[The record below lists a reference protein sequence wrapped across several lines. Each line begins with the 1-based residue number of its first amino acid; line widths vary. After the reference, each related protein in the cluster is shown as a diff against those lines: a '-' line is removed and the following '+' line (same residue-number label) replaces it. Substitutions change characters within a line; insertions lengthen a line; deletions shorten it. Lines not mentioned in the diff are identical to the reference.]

1 MPTSWPRCAAL
12 EAFQW
17 LVYSKIIEFFC
28 KKTCRVFSRP
38 CFSLVTAPCW
48 EPTHTAVSSMFEKQ
62 LKSTLVS
69 SFWTNCM
76 RMSLDWCE
84 SIFLQAMSLMFI
96 SSIVAGAQL
105 TVLRNKLRFLG
116 FSWWWTFPSLS
127 LYIYMFFLKGVYVF
141 FGEYFVGPV
150 RIFWNIALRY
160 PTFLKYWNAKWTLI
174 LKFRA
179 QSEFA
184 TCDVCQELKAQ
195 PLCSCLNFL
204 CTCKVQCMYIYNCWL
219 FP

>member
-17 LVYSKIIEFFC
+17 LVYSKIIDFFA
-28 KKTCRVFSRP
+28 KRRVVCSHVCAFLWSLLLAGNRP
-38 CFSLVTAPCW
+38 TLLWVAC
-48 EPTHTAVSSMFEKQ
+48 
-62 LKSTLVS
+62 LKSNWKARLFPAFEQIVWGCLWTGAKASSSRQCLWCLSVLLWLVLS
-69 SFWTNCM
+69 SQCWGTSFVSWA
-76 RMSLDWCE
+76 L
-84 SIFLQAMSLMFI
+84 
-96 SSIVAGAQL
+96 AGP
-105 TVLRNKLRFLG
+105 FHP
-116 FSWWWTFPSLS
+116 FLS
-127 LYIYMFFLKGVYVF
+127 LYIYIYVFFLKRVYVF
-141 FGEYFVGPV
+141 LGEYFVGPV

-204 CTCKVQCMYIYNCWL
+204 CTCKVQCM
-219 FP
+219 